1 MAHLIRRACEI
12 QPLNG
17 ARCGELRDTRGCIAW
32 KRQKATIA
40 SRPLA
45 RWFVDWLGGVA
56 VVGGD
61 NAAELLV
68 AAESGVRSWAEGS
81 LQDLGL
87 NARARFGRPSGQ
99 RVARTS

>member
-1 MAHLIRRACEI
+1 MRRI
-12 QPLNG
+12 
-17 ARCGELRDTRGCIAW
+17 ARHAGVHRLETAKSDDRVQT
-32 KRQKATIA
+32 
-40 SRPLA
+40 LA
-45 RWFVDWLGGVA
+45 PWFVDWLGSVA

-68 AAESGVRSWAEGS
+68 AAESVVRSWAEGS